1 MQATVPPKRYPEKS
15 AQLIQNHGQAFT
27 PAMPSLLTKSFR
39 SIRVHGESRVFHA
52 SFPGPPSLTPHLLGR
67 LDKVFMATRTGAD
80 GLMSCVWASSWALIS
95 LLTLSGIVPD
105 SLLPGPPPSTVSSSA
120 HSTLRFFPLSGAEPG
135 ISSALPLAPL
145 PAAYN
150 FPRTNSL
157 KVT

>member
-1 MQATVPPKRYPEKS
+1 MQATVPPKRYPENS

-39 SIRVHGESRVFHA
+39 STRVHGESCVFHE
-52 SFPGPPSLTPHLLGR
+52 SFPGPPSLTPYLLGR

-105 SLLPGPPPSTVSSSA
+105 SLLPGGPPSLHCVLLSPQYA
-120 HSTLRFFPLSGAEPG
+120 ALFPSVGGRAWNKLCSP
-135 ISSALPLAPL
+135 SD
-145 PAAYN
+145 
-150 FPRTNSL
+150 
-157 KVT
+157 